1 MTTPQRVIF
10 LDRDGTI
17 NIDHGYVHRIE
28 DWEFAEQAP
37 EALRIIKNEDFKL
50 AVVSNQA
57 GIADGRFDS
66 DAVDRLHNHLKGL
79 LKDAGVMLD
88 VIAYCPHHRDG
99 DCICRKPNPGLA
111 QFVEDRIGAIDY
123 ANSWVVGDKESDI
136 GFGKNIG
143 SKTALIRSDYWNAK
157 NLKVQPDMIVDSLF
171 DFAMKITDH
180 SSGFDK
186 THWRNEKIL
195 TPDEAADIA
204 LKLHSDGQK
213 LVTVNG
219 SFDLLHAG
227 HLDQL
232 EEARMQ
238 GDVLFVGLNVDQAIN
253 EAKGPN
259 RPLIPEEARAAML
272 AALTCVDYVVF
283 MTGSYSEEPMKSLLE
298 KVKPEVQVNGP
309 DYGSAETW
317 VEWPTMRKY
326 GTRAHTIQKR
336 NDFSTSSIV
345 NKIKNSI

>member
-1 MTTPQRVIF
+1 MTTPQRVVF

-28 DWEFAEQAP
+28 DWEFAKQSP
-37 EALRIIKNEDFKL
+37 EALGILKNEDFKL

-66 DAVDRLHNHLKGL
+66 DAVDTLHYHLELL
-79 LKDAGVMLD
+79 LKDSGVLLD
-88 VIAYCPHHRDG
+88 AIAFCPHHRDG
-99 DCICRKPNPGLA
+99 NCVCRKPKPGLA
-111 QFVEDRIGAIDY
+111 QTVEDQIGPIDY

-143 SKTALIRSDYWNAK
+143 SKTALIQSDYWDEE
-157 NLKVQPDMIVDSLF
+157 NLKMQPDMIVESLF
-171 DFAMKITDH
+171 EFATKIAKH
-180 SSGFDK
+180 NSRYDK

-195 TPDEAADIA
+195 TPEEAAQIA
-204 LKLHSDGQK
+204 FKLRSEGQR

-232 EEARMQ
+232 EEARKQ
-238 GDVLFVGLNVDQAIN
+238 GDALFVGLNVDQAIA
-253 EAKGPN
+253 EAKGPS

-272 AALTCVDYVVF
+272 AALICVDYVVF

-298 KVKPEVQVNGP
+298 NVKPHVQVNGP
-309 DYGSAETW
+309 DYGSPETW
-317 VEWPTMRKY
+317 VEWPTMKKY
-326 GTRAHTIQKR
+326 GTQGYTVEKR
-336 NDFSTSSIV
+336 NDFSTSSIIK
-345 NKIKNSI
+345 KIKTSL